1 MSMNYRYCYLLIIIN
16 GDIYNNYIYYRNHIR
31 VKKSEKWR
39 DGERKKEGEEKE
51 KTLYVNNQIVLDCIF
66 ESRLFFIK
74 PSKCRIQTQ
83 HFSCF
88 RDLLWSFLLFNLLA
102 VTGRISGDFP
112 GAMMEVRERGK
123 RC

>member
-1 MSMNYRYCYLLIIIN
+1 MNYRYCYLLIIIN

-66 ESRLFFIK
+66 ESRLFFYK
-74 PSKCRIQTQ
+74 TVKMQNPNSTLLM
-83 HFSCF
+83 FSGF
-88 RDLLWSFLLFNLLA
+88 TLVVF
-102 VTGRISGDFP
+102 II
-112 GAMMEVRERGK
+112 
-123 RC
+123 